1 MAISTTESNTDSP
14 RQLVDN
20 YYDTSNGS
28 AKDDTYSSTTES
40 HTTNNGNRSR
50 VTDMVQAESQSMAQ
64 QDSSRSVQKTTDHV
78 KSTIQEFKIHE
89 LKSQEEKE

>member
-1 MAISTTESNTDSP
+1 
-14 RQLVDN
+14 
-20 YYDTSNGS
+20 
-28 AKDDTYSSTTES
+28 
-40 HTTNNGNRSR
+40 
-50 VTDMVQAESQSMAQ
+50 MVQAESQSMAQ